1 MTCAF
6 SKWCFDWSGHS
17 QENSDAKPYSNSPF
31 PKQMIQHRWCFPSR
45 CHGCHRERE
54 ICACGSPPLVLWS
67 VLLVFLSHVG
77 HAHVGVEPV
86 DLAWLDVAE
95 AEAETCHTFHLV
107 DVHDLLYDPLRRKKK
122 KNHTHGLTLLLRYW
136 WVVYNYI
143 LKWHWWKFVEQ
154 LHMLYGWF
162 MFFLF
167 WETYPQKNKSCAQ

>member
-107 DVHDLLYDPLRRKKK
+107 DVHDLLYDPLRRKKNK
-122 KNHTHGLTLLLRYW
+122 KPHTRVNTIIKILVSGIQLYIKMTLVKICWATAHALWLVYVFPFLRD
-136 WVVYNYI
+136 I
-143 LKWHWWKFVEQ
+143 SPKK
-154 LHMLYGWF
+154 
-162 MFFLF
+162 
-167 WETYPQKNKSCAQ
+167 